1 MVAAENVWCI
11 AEEDDKCFSPATYNV
26 MCFKRNIN
34 PDLCFVVQVDDC
46 PESIYPKAL
55 ELSLSLLLQWLLEK
69 SFLVET

>member
-11 AEEDDKCFSPATYNV
+11 AQEYDKCLSPETYSV
-26 MCFKRNIN
+26 MCSKRNIN

-55 ELSLSLLLQWLLEK
+55 ELSLSLSLQWLLEK
-69 SFLVET
+69 SFFS